1 MSYKSCRKDAA
12 MAEGKGKGT
21 QNLVWGIVSV
31 LNGNRW

>member
-21 QNLVWGIVSV
+21 QNLSM
-31 LNGNRW
+31 GNCVGLEWK

>member
-1 MSYKSCRKDAA
+1 
-12 MAEGKGKGT
+12 MAEVEGKDT

>member
-12 MAEGKGKGT
+12 MAEVEGKGT
-21 QNLVWGIVSV
+21 KDLGWGIVSV